1 MLVDA
6 IRAEGFRL
14 SKNRGILFWSL
25 IFPQILFL
33 AGAILS
39 FVIEKSGVVAASGN
53 AEARAEMAA
62 AMPKTGVLDM
72 GQSLAASGNDLAN
85 PLILAFVLIGAA
97 ILFAGDYRWET
108 WRLVTSRNS
117 RVNLVLGK
125 VVVFAGLALAAM
137 LAFIITGLTTD
148 VIQAAVFS
156 RPLGFSMSVSDVGH
170 FLAAAALSLVRITQF
185 VMIGLLIAT
194 VTRSLLATLFVPLV
208 LGIGQAFGPLVMG
221 QARVD
226 PDGWIGILALPA
238 RAVGA
243 LYNLVAG
250 GLEASLV
257 PDGMAIKAAI
267 SLALWTLL
275 PLVGAIAWF
284 NRQDL
289 SKE

>member
-1 MLVDA
+1 MLLDA

-14 SKNRGILFWSL
+14 SKNRGILFWST
-25 IFPQILFL
+25 IFPQFLFL
-33 AGAILS
+33 AGAILA
-39 FVIEKSGVVAASGN
+39 FVIEKSGVAKSGSP
-53 AEARAEMAA
+53 EAQAEMAA
-62 AMPKTGVLDM
+62 AMPSTGVLDM
-72 GQSLAASGNDLAN
+72 GQSLAGSGNDLSN

-97 ILFAGDYRWET
+97 ILYAGDYRWET

-117 RVNLVLGK
+117 RLNLLLGK
-125 VVVFAGLALAAM
+125 VVVFAGLAVAAM

-156 RPLGFSMSVSDVGH
+156 RPLGFSMSITDVGQ
-170 FLAAAALSLVRITQF
+170 LLVMAALSLVRIVQF
-185 VMIGLLIAT
+185 VMIGLLIAV

-208 LGIGQAFGPLVMG
+208 LGIAQSFGPLAMA
-221 QARVD
+221 QAQLD
-226 PDGWIGILALPA
+226 PDGWLGIMALPA

-243 LYNLVAG
+243 LYNLTAG

-257 PDGMAIKAAI
+257 PDGMAIKATV

-275 PLVGAIAWF
+275 PLLGAIFWF